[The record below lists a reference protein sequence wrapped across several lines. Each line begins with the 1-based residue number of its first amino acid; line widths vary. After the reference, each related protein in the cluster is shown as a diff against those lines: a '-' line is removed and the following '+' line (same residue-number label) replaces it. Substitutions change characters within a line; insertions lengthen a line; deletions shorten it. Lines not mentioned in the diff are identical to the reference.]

1 MGKSLLLGVMLLWA
15 EGVCDMTTSHEEIVL
30 GGGCFWCLEAIFQQ
44 VKGVV
49 SVESGYSGGQVKDP
63 TYEQVCSGSTGHAEA
78 VKIVFNPNEISLHDL
93 LLLFFHVHDP
103 TTLNRQGN
111 DVGTQYRS
119 VIFFNSKEQKA
130 IALRAMAEVEQ
141 TKLWSDLLVT
151 ELRPFDAFYSA
162 EEYHRNYFKQHPTQG
177 YCRFIIAPKV
187 AKFRKE
193 FPGRLQ

>member
-1 MGKSLLLGVMLLWA
+1 
-15 EGVCDMTTSHEEIVL
+15 MTTSHEEIVL